1 MGLLGKRDMGSPQQ
15 MHRVHMAN
23 DVLWLTGEMET
34 LGNPHNY
41 INQDGLNFIRISNPH
56 ITPWGFTGLPASH
69 TPLLIMTRERTQLII
84 FPDPATQEQFR
95 PPMKTESLIIN
106 LSLAVIRGK
115 VPFLSEAQVHN
126 FLDFWKGIF
135 FPVMDA
141 SLYFL
146 TDGPAELPGE
156 CALVYVNRNLIQSYI
171 GG

>member
-1 MGLLGKRDMGSPQQ
+1 MGLLGKRDVVSPQQ
-15 MHRVHMAN
+15 VHRVHMAN

-41 INQDGLNFIRISNPH
+41 INQDGLNFIRVSNSH
-56 ITPWGFTGLPASH
+56 VTPWAFTGLPASH
-69 TPLLIMTRERTQLII
+69 APLMIMTRERTQLIV
-84 FPDPATQEQFR
+84 FPDPASMEQFR
-95 PPMKTESLIIN
+95 PPMRTDTLIIN
-106 LSLAVIRGK
+106 LSLVVVRGK

-146 TDGPAELPGE
+146 TDGPADLPTE
-156 CALVYVNRNLIQSYI
+156 SPLVYINRNLIQSYLS
-171 GG
+171 G